1 MTTEEPKKVKIIR
14 RKKVIK
20 TKSQLKCSMSD
31 CEEIECNHYISHDKK
46 SDCEKVC
53 GVHKEA
59 KCV

>member
-14 RKKVIK
+14 RKKIIE
-20 TKSQLKCSMSD
+20 TKSQIKCDVSN
-31 CEEIECNHYISHDKK
+31 CEETECNHYISHDKN